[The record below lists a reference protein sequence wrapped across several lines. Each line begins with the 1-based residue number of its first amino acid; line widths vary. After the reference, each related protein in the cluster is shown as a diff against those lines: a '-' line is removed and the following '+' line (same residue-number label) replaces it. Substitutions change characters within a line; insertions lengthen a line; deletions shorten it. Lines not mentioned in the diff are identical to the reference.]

1 MFAVQDKIK
10 MTKKWNESLDKLTL
24 LRGKKKK
31 QKLALWPP
39 GKANSFKQEISEVQS
54 DALENYDLTVVT
66 KY

>member
-1 MFAVQDKIK
+1 MFAVEDKIK

-24 LRGKKKK
+24 LRGKKT
-31 QKLALWPP
+31 KLALWPP